1 MAPANKNL
9 ASWETRVTNFEYFL
23 SLTGLKTTKINC
35 IFLVRIMINSLLPSL
50 WTLFSV
56 SSGIYC
62 TAMSQNST
70 RKKIEVYSMWG
81 SMADHA
87 DLFNRNVT
95 DCVHSGKNSIYFFF
109 TFILAITINS
119 CHASSWITLLFFFNK
134 LLHALCATAWK
145 TCLKRE
151 FGFIYISRKLCSYE
165 FHWQWSILC
174 HQFTTYRADQMV
186 EDFLQ

>member
-70 RKKIEVYSMWG
+70 RKKIEVYLMWG

-119 CHASSWITLLFFFNK
+119 CHASSWITLLFFLINCCTLYVLQHGKRVLNENLASFIFP
-134 LLHALCATAWK
+134 ASCAAM
-145 TCLKRE
+145 
-151 FGFIYISRKLCSYE
+151 S
-165 FHWQWSILC
+165 
-174 HQFTTYRADQMV
+174 FTDNGVFYVIGLPHTEQIRW
-186 EDFLQ
+186 